1 MIKTRK
7 LTLTTL
13 LILLFGIF
21 MDISSYQ
28 GISLISVS
36 KEYIYYVYT
45 AIVTIAAISATLLTI
60 VVNSFDEKYYGFSIK
75 EIANFRNDY
84 LILSCIIPLVLSLI
98 VLSTLILAIDMIN
111 TLVAILI
118 TVVFLIS
125 TTSKYTWK
133 LISDENFCT
142 DRVSEEIN
150 IIVEKNNNKEIES
163 LFKRLFAGLN
173 YSIETYGISSIDKH
187 LNMISN
193 TIVKSKLTEDISILI
208 DKELRDTF
216 KIVSNSIGF
225 IPAIDKV
232 LKLYNS
238 MEQKYSSYDKREIFY
253 KELQDIQ
260 FLNDKEL
267 NSSSMIEISNGFE
280 DQSYIEDDDKIFI
293 LYQYFLNIYFNDI
306 INKGVKNSLLE
317 KLIIHVSEFRY
328 PVENNYDTIKQKT
341 LLYIVRDFILVN
353 KEIEDAKDI
362 LISISKVLYS
372 QRNSKSD
379 KLFETIAIIYLAIYL
394 YSEFETETLYKEH
407 RKKLKSLIYEY
418 ERNIHTSRISFNLV
432 IKTCF
437 KQIVKALWN
446 LSPQDYKELKFLEYF
461 PPKFIVKTSVWNI
474 DMGVN
479 FAIFNYL
486 LSYYEFGLIPYKMIN
501 NWDGIENKKF
511 YIGSML
517 DFFDYDTQT
526 IKKPNLDKMEEISEW
541 IGIRYSLTLDVQKGM
556 FKNLNEEMERLVDEE
571 LEKAVD
577 TVPKIPDINYLLKQ
591 RFKDFYGYNESIDVK
606 NSKEM
611 RFRPLIV
618 DLQYCNNELN
628 ISERLAGYFESFLN
642 DQIEKELSVVEL
654 SFDLDGVKVLLDQ
667 LKNNRYNKR
676 NYTYVDDWAF
686 NKEVKESEEYKEL
699 VTIIEGISFEN
710 TSPIDFHIFF
720 KEGCLDYNIEI
731 TEYEHDFLTDDECS
745 VYVENFKVA
754 DGLYKLKDAYLNK
767 SKAMEVIMKGYRKE
781 LVSFKYK
788 SNLNRDC
795 GFLIRYKYNR

>member
-1 MIKTRK
+1 
-7 LTLTTL
+7 
-13 LILLFGIF
+13 
-21 MDISSYQ
+21 
-28 GISLISVS
+28 V
-36 KEYIYYVYT
+36 
-45 AIVTIAAISATLLTI
+45 
-60 VVNSFDEKYYGFSIK
+60 
-75 EIANFRNDY
+75 
-84 LILSCIIPLVLSLI
+84 
-98 VLSTLILAIDMIN
+98 
-111 TLVAILI
+111 
-118 TVVFLIS
+118 
-125 TTSKYTWK
+125 
-133 LISDENFCT
+133 
-142 DRVSEEIN
+142 
-150 IIVEKNNNKEIES
+150 
-163 LFKRLFAGLN
+163 
-173 YSIETYGISSIDKH
+173 
-187 LNMISN
+187 
-193 TIVKSKLTEDISILI
+193 
-208 DKELRDTF
+208 
-216 KIVSNSIGF
+216 
-225 IPAIDKV
+225 
-232 LKLYNS
+232 
-238 MEQKYSSYDKREIFY
+238 
-253 KELQDIQ
+253 
-260 FLNDKEL
+260 
-267 NSSSMIEISNGFE
+267 
-280 DQSYIEDDDKIFI
+280 
-293 LYQYFLNIYFNDI
+293 
-306 INKGVKNSLLE
+306 
-317 KLIIHVSEFRY
+317 IIHVSEFRY

-394 YSEFETETLYKEH
+394 YSEFETETLDKEH
-407 RKKLKSLIYEY
+407 RKKLKSLIYEF
-418 ERNIHTSRISFNLV
+418 ERNIHTIRISFNLV

-461 PPKFIVKTSVWNI
+461 PPQSGVKTVVWNI
-474 DMGVN
+474 DIGIN

-486 LSYYEFGLIPYKMIN
+486 LSYYEFGLIPYKIIN
-501 NWDGIENKKF
+501 NWKEIENKKF
-511 YIGSML
+511 YISSML

-526 IKKPNLDKMEEISEW
+526 IKKSNLDKMEEISEW

-556 FKNLNEEMERLVDEE
+556 FKNLNEEMERLEKEE
-571 LEKAVD
+571 FKKAVD

-654 SFDLDGVKVLLDQ
+654 SFDLDGVKVLLDK
-667 LKNNRYNKR
+667 LKDNRYNKR

-710 TSPIDFHIFF
+710 TTPINFHIFF
-720 KEGCLDYNIEI
+720 NEGCLDYNIEI
-731 TEYEHDFLTDDECS
+731 TEYEHDLLTDDECS

-767 SKAMEVIMKGYRKE
+767 SKAMEVIMKGYGR
-781 LVSFKYK
+781 
-788 SNLNRDC
+788 N
-795 GFLIRYKYNR
+795 